1 MLKSI
6 TQVISR
12 INTISSTSIT
22 KILLLKLT
30 SGSFVD
36 INFLVVEAVVAIAEV
51 VVEID
56 SIVDFRF
63 VNVVDVN
70 VVVIGVVDVGLI
82 RGQDLEL
89 SFSITFILT
98 VVSSTCAVSKY
109 CLHLAVERLDSFI

>member
-36 INFLVVEAVVAIAEV
+36 INFLVVEAVVVIAEV

-56 SIVDFRF
+56 IVVDFRF

-70 VVVIGVVDVGLI
+70 VVVIGVVDAIFFLKRDRVMSKMRL
-82 RGQDLEL
+82 QLC
-89 SFSITFILT
+89 SIITYHFKIIT
-98 VVSSTCAVSKY
+98 S
-109 CLHLAVERLDSFI
+109 